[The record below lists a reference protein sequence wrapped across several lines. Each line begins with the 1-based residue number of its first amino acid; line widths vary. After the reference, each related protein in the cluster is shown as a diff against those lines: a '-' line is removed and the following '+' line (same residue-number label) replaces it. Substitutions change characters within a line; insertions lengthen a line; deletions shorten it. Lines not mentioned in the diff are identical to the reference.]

1 MYILVFVM
9 FTRFESGTYT
19 YYTSLEFDRFIRTT
33 KTVPHDMS
41 NKYNMPLWLF
51 FSNIVG
57 SDFVSGYHY
66 NASTHRL
73 PSECLNYGNIH
84 RSGLFNMDIDD
95 LSDDEICTL
104 KDLCKIDNNIKYCA
118 KSYSGHGVFILYY
131 VGINNQFNPI
141 YVYNNVYPEIYK
153 LLKQIRRSIVIDNS
167 SLYVKFGSYRIES
180 YDSEP
185 YNNFGDTQW

>member
-1 MYILVFVM
+1 M
-9 FTRFESGTYT
+9 FTRFENGTYT

-33 KTVPHDMS
+33 KTVQHDMS

-51 FSNIVG
+51 CSNIVG

-118 KSYSGHGVFILYY
+118 KINSKALKGKKKALFLDKTQKKQALQRAHRLLILAGG
-131 VGINNQFNPI
+131 GI
-141 YVYNNVYPEIYK
+141 
-153 LLKQIRRSIVIDNS
+153 
-167 SLYVKFGSYRIES
+167 
-180 YDSEP
+180 
-185 YNNFGDTQW
+185 

>member
-1 MYILVFVM
+1 M
-9 FTRFESGTYT
+9 FTRFENGTYT
-19 YYTSLEFDRFIRTT
+19 YYTSLEFDRFIRTA
-33 KTVPHDMS
+33 KIVQQNPS
-41 NKYNMPLWLF
+41 NKYTMPLWLF
-51 FSNIVG
+51 CSNIAG
-57 SDFVSGYHY
+57 SDFVSGYHH

-84 RSGLFNMDIDD
+84 RSGLFNIDIDD
-95 LSDDEICTL
+95 LQDDEICTL

-118 KSYSGHGVFILYY
+118 KSFSGNGAFILYY
-131 VGINNQFNPI
+131 VGVMNQFNPI

-167 SLYVKFGSYRIES
+167 SLYIKFGSYRIES
-180 YDSEP
+180 YDPAP

>member
-1 MYILVFVM
+1 MYIWEFVM
-9 FTRFESGTYT
+9 FTRFENGTYT
-19 YYTSLEFDRFIRTT
+19 YYTSLEFDRFIRTA
-33 KTVPHDMS
+33 KIVQQNQS
-41 NKYNMPLWLF
+41 NKYTMPLWLF
-51 FSNIVG
+51 CSNIVG
-57 SDFVSGYHY
+57 SDFVSGYHH

-84 RSGLFNMDIDD
+84 RSGLFNIDIDD

-118 KSYSGHGVFILYY
+118 KSFSSNGAFILYY

-153 LLKQIRRSIVIDNS
+153 LLKQIRKSIVIDNS
-167 SLYVKFGSYRIES
+167 SLYIKFGSYRIES
-180 YDSEP
+180 YDTEP

>member
-1 MYILVFVM
+1 M
-9 FTRFESGTYT
+9 FTRFENGTYT
-19 YYTSLEFDRFIRTT
+19 YYTSVEFDRFIRTA
-33 KTVPHDMS
+33 KTVQHDMS

-51 FSNIVG
+51 CSNIVG
-57 SDFVSGYHY
+57 SDFADAQRY
-66 NASTHRL
+66 NTTIYRL
-73 PSECLNYGNIH
+73 PNECLNYGNIH
-84 RSGLFNMDIDD
+84 SSGLFNIDIDD
-95 LSDDEICTL
+95 LSDDEICAL

-131 VGINNQFNPI
+131 VGIDNQFNPI

-180 YDSEP
+180 YDPEP

>member
-1 MYILVFVM
+1 MYIWVFVM
-9 FTRFESGTYT
+9 FTRFENGTYT
-19 YYTSLEFDRFIRTT
+19 YYTSLEFDRFIRTA
-33 KTVPHDMS
+33 KIAQQNQS
-41 NKYNMPLWLF
+41 NKYTMPLWLF
-51 FSNIVG
+51 CSNIVG
-57 SDFVSGYHY
+57 SDFVSGYHH

-95 LSDDEICTL
+95 LSDDEIYTL

-118 KSYSGHGVFILYY
+118 KSFSGNGAFILYY

-167 SLYVKFGSYRIES
+167 SLYIKFGSYRIES
-180 YDSEP
+180 YDPEP

>member
-1 MYILVFVM
+1 M
-9 FTRFESGTYT
+9 FTRFENDTYA
-19 YYTSLEFDRFIRTT
+19 YHTSLEFDIFIRTT
-33 KTVPHDMS
+33 KIVQQNLS

-51 FSNIVG
+51 CSNIVG
-57 SDFVSGYHY
+57 SDFASAQRY
-66 NASTHRL
+66 NNTTYRL
-73 PSECLNYGNIH
+73 PNECLNYGDIH
-84 RSGLFNMDIDD
+84 RSGLFNIDIDD
-95 LSDDEICTL
+95 LSDNEIYAL

-118 KSYSGHGVFILYY
+118 KSFSGHGAFILYN

-141 YVYNNVYPEIYK
+141 YVYNNVYPNIYK

-180 YDSEP
+180 YDPSP

>member
-1 MYILVFVM
+1 MYIWVFVM
-9 FTRFESGTYT
+9 FTRFENGTYT

-33 KTVPHDMS
+33 KITQQNQS
-41 NKYNMPLWLF
+41 NKYTMPLWLF
-51 FSNIVG
+51 CSNIVG
-57 SDFVSGYHY
+57 SDFVSGYHH

-84 RSGLFNMDIDD
+84 RSGLFNIDIDD
-95 LSDDEICTL
+95 LSDDEICAL

-167 SLYVKFGSYRIES
+167 SLYIKFGSYRIES
-180 YDSEP
+180 YDPEP

>member
-1 MYILVFVM
+1 M
-9 FTRFESGTYT
+9 FTRFENGTYT
-19 YYTSLEFDRFIRTT
+19 YHTSIEFDRFIRTT
-33 KTVPHDMS
+33 KTAQHDMS

-51 FSNIVG
+51 CSNIVG

-167 SLYVKFGSYRIES
+167 SLYIKFGSYRIES
-180 YDSEP
+180 YDPEP

>member
-1 MYILVFVM
+1 MYNWVFVM
-9 FTRFESGTYT
+9 FTRFENGTYT
-19 YYTSLEFDRFIRTT
+19 YYTSLEFDRFIRTA
-33 KTVPHDMS
+33 KTAQHDMS

-51 FSNIVG
+51 CSNIVG
-57 SDFVSGYHY
+57 SDFVSSYHY

-84 RSGLFNMDIDD
+84 RSGLFNIDIDD
-95 LSDDEICTL
+95 LSDKEIHEL
-104 KDLCKIDNNIKYCA
+104 KDLCPTDDNIKYCA
-118 KSYSGHGVFILYY
+118 KSYSGHGAFILYY
-131 VGINNQFNPI
+131 VGAMNQFNPI

-167 SLYVKFGSYRIES
+167 SLYAKFGSYRIES
-180 YDSEP
+180 YDPVP

>member
-1 MYILVFVM
+1 MYIWVFVM
-9 FTRFESGTYT
+9 FTRFENGTYT
-19 YYTSLEFDRFIRTT
+19 YYTSIEFDRFIRTA
-33 KTVPHDMS
+33 KIVQQNQS
-41 NKYNMPLWLF
+41 NKYTMPLWLF
-51 FSNIVG
+51 CSNIVG
-57 SDFVSGYHY
+57 SDFVSGYHN

-84 RSGLFNMDIDD
+84 RSGLFNIDIDD

-118 KSYSGHGVFILYY
+118 KSFSGNGAFILYY

-167 SLYVKFGSYRIES
+167 SLYIKFGSYRIES
-180 YDSEP
+180 YDTEP